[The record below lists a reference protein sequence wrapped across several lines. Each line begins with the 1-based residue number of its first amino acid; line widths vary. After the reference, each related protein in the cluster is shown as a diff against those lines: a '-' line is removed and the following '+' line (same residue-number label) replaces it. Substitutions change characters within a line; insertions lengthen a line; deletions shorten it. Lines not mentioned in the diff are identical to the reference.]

1 MDKKLVEAVIYHA
14 ANHYEFEGWD
24 ILIECW
30 SDEDIWSVIEGAADE
45 KEAIILAAQA
55 LKPLND
61 HRMEIIN
68 AST

>member
-1 MDKKLVEAVIYHA
+1 MNKQLIEAVIFHA

-30 SDEDIWSVIEGAADE
+30 EDQDIWNVIEGSTSE
-45 KEAIILAAQA
+45 KEAIRLAAQA

-61 HRMEIIN
+61 HRMEIVN
-68 AST
+68 S